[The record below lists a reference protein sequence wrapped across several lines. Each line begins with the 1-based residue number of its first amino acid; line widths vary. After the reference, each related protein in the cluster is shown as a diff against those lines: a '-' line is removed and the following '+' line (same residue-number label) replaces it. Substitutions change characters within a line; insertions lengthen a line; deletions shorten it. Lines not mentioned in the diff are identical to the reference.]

1 VEIRLP
7 MDGGLYLED
16 LRVGQRFESA
26 TLVVTADASILGCL
40 YLARLPGRVDSRQRI
55 DHGPCRYSSVQ
66 RIDAELRHG
75 CDRQC
80 RPRRGKS

>member
-1 VEIRLP
+1 

-26 TLVVTADASILGCL
+26 TLVVTADASIICCL

-55 DHGPCRYSSVQ
+55 DHGPCRYSSASTLNYDMDVTGNVV
-66 RIDAELRHG
+66 RAAASHRF
-75 CDRQC
+75 
-80 RPRRGKS
+80 